1 MKSWAF
7 NLAGSVCILCL
18 LYDWLIHVAG
28 LDYERWHRVLSC
40 INGPG
45 EISEESADAV
55 KTAGRLALM
64 GRAKSAEAV
73 CSAVLHQRVARKQ
86 PRLFVGWDREGGGG
100 KCLASASQ
108 EETAGTVC
116 MARF

>member
-1 MKSWAF
+1 M
-7 NLAGSVCILCL
+7 
-18 LYDWLIHVAG
+18 
-28 LDYERWHRVLSC
+28 LSC

-55 KTAGRLALM
+55 KTARRLALM
-64 GRAKSAEAV
+64 GREKSAEVV